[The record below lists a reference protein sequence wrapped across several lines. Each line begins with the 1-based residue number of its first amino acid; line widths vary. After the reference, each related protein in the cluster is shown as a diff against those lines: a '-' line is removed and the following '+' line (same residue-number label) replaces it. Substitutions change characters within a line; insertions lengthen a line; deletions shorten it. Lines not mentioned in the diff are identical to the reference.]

1 MDLSGNGAIVTGGS
15 SGIGKAIA
23 QELAR
28 RRANV
33 FLIARRK
40 GPLETAVAE
49 MKRRAVSPSQRFGF
63 FCADVAEPDALRRAV
78 KAAEAECGPTAV
90 LVNSAGMSNPG
101 YAEKLPVSGM
111 VDEMKVNYLG
121 SVYMIKLVLNGM
133 IQRQRGWIL
142 NISSLAG
149 LKGIFG
155 FAGYCGSKFAVIGFS
170 EALRSEMRPYN
181 VKVCVLCPPDVDTPM
196 FREENRV
203 KPIETKKISE
213 TAKVMKAEDVAGAA
227 IQGHDNVLLAQPGR
241 FGAGNEPLQA
251 RVRAVWSGQL
261 AAEGTD
267 GVPRQ
272 SLRPGK
278 VTARPVAENSLHKVV
293 PDGGCAGRA
302 RDARHG

>member
-1 MDLSGNGAIVTGGS
+1 MDLSGNCAIVTGGS

-23 QELAR
+23 KELAR
-28 RRANV
+28 RSANV

-49 MKRRAVSPSQRFGF
+49 MKHEAVSPSQRFGF
-63 FCADVAEPDALRRAV
+63 FCADVAEPDALSRAV
-78 KAAEAECGPTAV
+78 KTAEADCGPTAV
-90 LVNSAGMSNPG
+90 LSNPG

-111 VDEMKVNYLG
+111 ADEIKVNYLG
-121 SVYMIKLVLNGM
+121 TVYMIKLVLNGM
-133 IQRQRGWIL
+133 IQRQKGWIL

-227 IQGHDNVLLAQPGR
+227 IQGLDRGSFVIIPNLSGKALRIVNALTPSLLDKYLDR
-241 FGAGNEPLQA
+241 IVDK
-251 RVRAVWSGQL
+251 VR
-261 AAEGTD
+261 TK
-267 GVPRQ
+267 R
-272 SLRPGK
+272 
-278 VTARPVAENSLHKVV
+278 
-293 PDGGCAGRA
+293 
-302 RDARHG
+302 